1 MCALGQHSA
10 VVLPLS
16 TGLTTYVV
24 FKCVVI
30 HIGILE
36 KVGVAPQAQGD
47 VIEMT
52 DP

>member
-10 VVLPLS
+10 VGSPFS
-16 TGLTTYVV
+16 KGLTTYVV

-30 HIGILE
+30 HIRSLE